1 MPVNDL
7 GYRRW
12 NGKLTSALTRW
23 WNISKSGIS
32 ITQQSTWVK
41 RLLFAAWLPVLYW
54 GVGFFLI
61 GQAME
66 GKLDF
71 LPSDV
76 QSDANRLIDRLPSA
90 QGEMLKSQTTGMN
103 RVMVAGLLKNQFGS
117 MPQVNQVANDLIS
130 GDDVVAR
137 NRIWCWLLM
146 SFFRYPQGLMIL
158 FLVGTIAPTLISRD
172 IRSKAFLLYF
182 SRPIGKIEYML
193 GKFFIPATFIFLV
206 TTLPAMTLYIFGI
219 LMSPD
224 FSVFWATWDVPLRIV
239 LGTVILV
246 LPTVSVALMFSAI
259 TQESRFASFSWFA
272 FWTLGHAAWLAVVFS
287 TAVEKGVEN
296 PFSVTVMESPSVK
309 RWGLLSLYNNIGE
322 VQSWVFGFSPLS
334 DVAVGLG
341 VLAAITV
348 VSLIVIY
355 RQISSPMRV

>member
-7 GYRRW
+7 GYRPW

-23 WNISKSGIS
+23 WSISSSGIAL
-32 ITQQSTWVK
+32 TQQSTWVK
-41 RLLFAAWLPVLYW
+41 RLMFAAWLPVLYW

-61 GQAME
+61 GQALE
-66 GKLDF
+66 GKSDF
-71 LPSDV
+71 LPSELQV
-76 QSDANRLIDRLPSA
+76 KATRMMDALPTA
-90 QGEMLKSQTTGMN
+90 QRKKLKSQKSGVN
-103 RVMVAGLLKNQFGS
+103 RVVVAGILKNQFGS
-117 MPQVNQVANDLIS
+117 IPQVDQVANDLIS
-130 GDDVVAR
+130 GDEAEAQ

-146 SFFRYPQGLMIL
+146 SFFRYPQGMMIL

-182 SRPIGKIEYML
+182 SRPIGKIEYIL

-206 TTLPAMTLYIFGI
+206 TTLPAMTLYLFGI

-224 FSVFWATWDVPLRIV
+224 FSVFWATWDVPLRII

-246 LPTVSVALMFSAI
+246 LPTVSVALMFSAL

-272 FWTLGHAAWLAVVFS
+272 FWTLGHAAWMAVVFS
-287 TAVEKGVEN
+287 TAKEKGIEKLFGVE
-296 PFSVTVMESPSVK
+296 VMEDASVK
-309 RWGLLSLYNNIGE
+309 RWGLLSIYNNVGE
-322 VQSWVFGFSPLS
+322 VQSWVFGFSSLS
-334 DVAVGLG
+334 DVAMGLG
-341 VLAAITV
+341 VLASITV